1 MPRPKK
7 ALGFWILTA
16 LVTGNMIGAGIF
28 LLPSALGQYGSVG
41 ILGWIVSSFGAICLA
56 LMFAKLGSVYP
67 RVGGP
72 YAYCREGFGDFIGF
86 SVAYTRWTSMW
97 TGNTAMVVM
106 LVGYLGFFLPILTTN
121 PWVSFMTGVIII
133 WIVTT
138 INIVGIR
145 QAGIV
150 QLVMTILKLIP
161 LFSII
166 CVGLFFIHP
175 HYLTTFNVSQYP
187 TLSALNKTAMLT
199 FWSFFGMDAATIPA
213 DDVENPIR
221 NIPGATIAG
230 MLIATFVYILSII
243 VIMGVM
249 PMKTLAESASPFA
262 DAAHILFGSW
272 GGSFIAL
279 GAIISAY
286 GALNGGLLTQ
296 GQLPRAAAQDKLF
309 PKLFAKMSKRGIPI
323 FSILF
328 SGILMTM
335 LLAFQF
341 NAGLVSAFTFIVSL
355 AVFTALI
362 SYLYTS
368 MAEIIILIRR
378 KERSLEK
385 NIIRSVIIAI
395 LSFIYIFWITIGA
408 GEKNVFYG
416 ILLFFLGTPIYVW
429 IKWRQKNRA

>member
-1 MPRPKK
+1 
-7 ALGFWILTA
+7 
-16 LVTGNMIGAGIF
+16 MIK
-28 LLPSALGQYGSVG
+28 SVG
-41 ILGWIVSSFGAICLA
+41 IF
-56 LMFAKLGSVYP
+56 
-67 RVGGP
+67 
-72 YAYCREGFGDFIGF
+72 RE
-86 SVAYTRWTSMW
+86 T
-97 TGNTAMVVM
+97 
-106 LVGYLGFFLPILTTN
+106 
-121 PWVSFMTGVIII
+121 
-133 WIVTT
+133 
-138 INIVGIR
+138 
-145 QAGIV
+145 
-150 QLVMTILKLIP
+150 
-161 LFSII
+161 
-166 CVGLFFIHP
+166 
-175 HYLTTFNVSQYP
+175 
-187 TLSALNKTAMLT
+187 
-199 FWSFFGMDAATIPA
+199 
-213 DDVENPIR
+213 
-221 NIPGATIAG
+221 GATIAG

-296 GQLPRAAAQDKLF
+296 GQLPRAAAQDQLF
-309 PKLFAKMSKRGIPI
+309 PKLFAKMSKRGTPI

-328 SGILMTM
+328 SGILMTI

-341 NAGLVSAFTFIVSL
+341 NAGLVSSFTFIVSL

-429 IKWRQKNRA
+429 IKWKNKN